1 MSKIADN
8 IVLLHHFLYGKGY
21 AEASEVERE
30 GDFCPLFQGF
40 PGPFGSGIA
49 MDATDH
55 HHAAERKDGGQGGEA
70 TMGFVLIYKYARG
83 NFGRRVGRKHR
94 MGGCSTKHID
104 EDLRGSVEQE
114 ARGLAEVDQAE
125 EQTDILFG
133 KPAQGIVAHAIPAGG
148 CKAPVQGGIGVVC
161 RRLVHHIGD
170 KAESIWG
177 MDTIATTMAPTAE
190 PSPATCRQ
198 KVFGVG
204 HDRENLQ
211 SIPI

>member
-40 PGPFGSGIA
+40 PGPFGGGIA

-83 NFGRRVGRKHR
+83 NFGRKVGEKLR
-94 MGGCSTKHID
+94 MGGGGTEHIN
-104 EDLRGSVEQE
+104 ENLRCPVKQE
-114 ARGLAEVDQAE
+114 ARRLAEVDQAE

-133 KPAQGIVAHAIPAGG
+133 KSA
-148 CKAPVQGGIGVVC
+148 
-161 RRLVHHIGD
+161 
-170 KAESIWG
+170 
-177 MDTIATTMAPTAE
+177 
-190 PSPATCRQ
+190 
-198 KVFGVG
+198 
-204 HDRENLQ
+204 
-211 SIPI
+211 